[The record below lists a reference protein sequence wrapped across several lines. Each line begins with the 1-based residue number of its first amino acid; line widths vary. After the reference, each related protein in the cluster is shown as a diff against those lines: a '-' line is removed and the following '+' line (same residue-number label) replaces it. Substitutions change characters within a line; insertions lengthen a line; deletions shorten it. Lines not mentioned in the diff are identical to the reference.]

1 MAKGGAEG
9 DYLADLPGRYQ
20 LSGLLVGLGQP
31 LVLADKQPLAR
42 FFRLGQHALA
52 LLQGDGH
59 GLLAQHMLARLQ
71 GLDGQI
77 GVGEVG
83 HADGNRINGRVVQQL
98 LGGGI
103 GLNAILGGDL
113 LTPLGIQVEKADQ
126 IGVFIGD
133 VLRDVPDLG
142 YLATA

>member
-1 MAKGGAEG
+1 
-9 DYLADLPGRYQ
+9 
-20 LSGLLVGLGQP
+20 
-31 LVLADKQPLAR
+31 
-42 FFRLGQHALA
+42 
-52 LLQGDGH
+52 
-59 GLLAQHMLARLQ
+59 MLARLQ

-77 GVGEVG
+77 SVGEVG

-142 YLATA
+142 YLAAA